1 EAAIGDQWGNK
12 NYYNRLL
19 SLPGYGY
26 EVDPSD
32 EKFSYWQE
40 KGWITERSGKYYG
53 PEAIWSVSNF
63 LNANECV
70 IGPQVTNYKAN
81 QRHDDAFNI
90 HGVYSSVTDYDYWT
104 KTITYDNS
112 ASAYGNITR
121 HFKAG
126 DKILV
131 YLPSTGRIL
140 GETTAAADTVS
151 HNGGEYFTLKLTDS
165 LIYYYS
171 GAIMFNLSALGDGF
185 LYDNCELRMS
195 YPRGGVVKAGGTIQY
210 CSISETGRAGI
221 LVSPE
226 VVDTN
231 FCESGYVNGLNLLYN
246 EIKNTNLTEE
256 LTDDNSALAIMG
268 NSTNLNSGYI
278 KHKNI
283 KIVGNHFENWGAH
296 AIYIDSADG
305 VEIKDNIFVD
315 NDAYSESRSPIYIS
329 GAKNVEISGNMFPVE
344 FKYNERAE
352 YSSSDTENIFGADL
366 IEKLYNSTDLT
377 NLRKMLLN
385 LAEFDYSYDFKKD
398 GRISIE
404 DLVRLKKI
412 IANQ

>member
-1 EAAIGDQWGNK
+1 M
-12 NYYNRLL
+12 
-19 SLPGYGY
+19 
-26 EVDPSD
+26 
-32 EKFSYWQE
+32 
-40 KGWITERSGKYYG
+40 
-53 PEAIWSVSNF
+53 SNF
-63 LNANECV
+63 LNANENV
-70 IGPQVTNYKAN
+70 IGPQVTNYKSN

-90 HGVYSSVTDYDYWT
+90 HGVYSSVTDYNYLT
-104 KTITYDNS
+104 KTITYNNS
-112 ASAYGNITR
+112 ASAYGNVTK

-131 YLPSTGRIL
+131 YLPTSGRIL

-165 LIYYYS
+165 LLYYFPD
-171 GAIMFNLSALGDGF
+171 AIMFNLSALGDGF

-195 YPRGGVVKAGGTIQY
+195 YPRGGVIKASGTMQY

-226 VVDTN
+226 VVDTH

-256 LTDDNSALAIMG
+256 LTDQNSALTIAG
-268 NSTNLNSGYI
+268 NSKNLNSGYI

-283 KIVGNHFENWGAH
+283 KIIGNRFENWGAH

-305 VEIKDNIFVD
+305 VKITDNMFVD
-315 NDAYSESRSPIYIS
+315 SNAYPDNRSPIYIS
-329 GAKNVEISGNMFPVE
+329 GAKNVEISGNAFPVE
-344 FKYNERAE
+344 FKFNQRAE
-352 YSSSDTENIFGADL
+352 YSTSDTENIFG
-366 IEKLYNSTDLT
+366 IDLT
-377 NLRKMLLN
+377 ELLYDASHLLVLRKMLLGYMEKN
-385 LAEFDYSYDFKKD
+385 YSFDFYKD
-398 GRISIE
+398 GNIDLL

-412 IANQ
+412 IANG